1 VIKISIKENLEHVNE
16 NITNALRRSGR
27 NDSVQLIAVSKTV
40 DTDRIRE
47 AISYGVTDIGENK
60 VQELD
65 SKISELGDIVNFHM
79 IGTLQTNKVKYIID
93 RVKLIHSLDRISL
106 AKELDKRAKQ
116 NNIIIDTLI
125 QVNVA
130 KEETKS
136 GFTVEEVI
144 PFIEEAITLDNI
156 KIRGLMT
163 IAPNSEDINLLRN
176 VFRTLYELKEDI
188 KGRNYKEIN
197 MDFLSMGMTHDYEI
211 AIEEGSNMIR
221 VGTGIFGKRNY

>member
-1 VIKISIKENLEHVNE
+1 MIKISIKENLEHVNE

-27 NDSVQLIAVSKTV
+27 NDSVQLITVSKTV

-65 SKISELGDIVNFHM
+65 SKISELGDIVNYHM
-79 IGTLQTNKVKYIID
+79 IGSLQTNKVKNIID
-93 RVKLIHSLDRISL
+93 KVKLIHSLDRLAL

-116 NNIIIDTLI
+116 KNIVIDTLI

-136 GFTVEEVI
+136 GFSVEEVI
-144 PFIEEAITLDNI
+144 PFIEKAITLDNI

-163 IAPNSEDINLLRN
+163 IAPNSEDTNLLRN

-188 KGRNYKEIN
+188 KGRNYKEVN